1 MTLSALNYLLI
12 DKLRDLHAA
21 EAQLIK
27 CVPRL
32 VEAVSSEELK
42 SCLTTHNG
50 ESEKQYERLEFC
62 AKALQERL
70 SGGRCRPVEAMIK
83 EALNIVESRSSAWTV
98 DLGVIG
104 IMRQIATYEMS
115 SYEYV
120 RSLAEVLGEDKI
132 VAELDKTLDE
142 ERAAEQEIT
151 VLAHDMMDTILA
163 EYAREVA
170 AQVQTRHDEASH

>member
-1 MTLSALNYLLI
+1 LLI
-12 DKLRDLHAA
+12 DRLKDLHAA
-21 EAQLIK
+21 EALLIK
-27 CVPRL
+27 SLPRL
-32 VEAVSSEELK
+32 VEAVSSDELK
-42 SCLTTHNG
+42 SCLTNHAV

-62 AKALQERL
+62 AKTLQESL
-70 SGGRCRPVEAMIK
+70 SGGRCRPVDAMVK
-83 EALNIVESRSSAWTV
+83 EALGIADRRASAWTV

-104 IMRQIATYEMS
+104 VMRQVETYEMS

-120 RSLAEVLGEDKI
+120 RSLAEVLGEGEV

-170 AQVQTRHDEASH
+170 TQVQTRHDEASH